1 MPDFNQLEGQGT
13 EGRTKNEMAEV
24 EDTADQLSMGASSR
38 IVKKTSTELC
48 NSQFIRYPF
57 IAKSRAATQHSNWF
71 RKAPK

>member
-24 EDTADQLSMGASSR
+24 EDRADQLSMGASSR
-38 IVKKTSTELC
+38 IVKKTLTELC

-57 IAKSRAATQHSNWF
+57 IAKSRAATLHSNWF